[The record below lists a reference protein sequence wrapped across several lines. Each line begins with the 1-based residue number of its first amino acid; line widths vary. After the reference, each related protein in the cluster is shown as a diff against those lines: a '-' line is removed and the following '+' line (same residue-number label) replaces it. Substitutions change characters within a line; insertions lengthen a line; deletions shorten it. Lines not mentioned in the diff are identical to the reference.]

1 MSDLG
6 RRTAPFRDYGFAPPQ
21 PSLARE
27 SAFTRDHQTQLAS
40 SSQFDLDRDDLSLLA
55 GTLERLDREIEVDQK
70 EFGRSKSSVPSDLD
84 LLSGAMAKISSL
96 ENELTLAKRRA
107 QKAELEVQFINRPA
121 YATAHEPFFLEE
133 NRRLRKQVS
142 EMEQFLADYGL
153 IWVGSQSDEEDSD
166 SESLSDGEE
175 TIQKYDL
182 EKIVKNV
189 KDLNILGG
197 EGRSLVETKNG
208 ASQIVPKAPSLKLTI
223 YENGIL
229 LGDGPFRF
237 TSQAE
242 HFLNDIR
249 DGYFP
254 RYNFQFL

>member
-1 MSDLG
+1 
-6 RRTAPFRDYGFAPPQ
+6 
-21 PSLARE
+21 
-27 SAFTRDHQTQLAS
+27 
-40 SSQFDLDRDDLSLLA
+40 
-55 GTLERLDREIEVDQK
+55 
-70 EFGRSKSSVPSDLD
+70 
-84 LLSGAMAKISSL
+84 
-96 ENELTLAKRRA
+96 
-107 QKAELEVQFINRPA
+107 
-121 YATAHEPFFLEE
+121 
-133 NRRLRKQVS
+133 
-142 EMEQFLADYGL
+142 MEQFLADYGL

-175 TIQKYDL
+175 TSQKYDL